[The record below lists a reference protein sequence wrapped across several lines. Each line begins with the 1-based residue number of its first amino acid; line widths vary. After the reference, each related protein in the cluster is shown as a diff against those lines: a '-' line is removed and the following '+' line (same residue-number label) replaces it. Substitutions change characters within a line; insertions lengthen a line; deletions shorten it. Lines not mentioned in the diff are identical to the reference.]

1 MNENI
6 ENLKEET
13 VENLKIFSPENIEF
27 EKSNF
32 DLGKSDLENI
42 KVAKKKAKNAKINS
56 YASRGWKIAINI
68 IYFIFAGFWE
78 ALFTIICGVLEC
90 ITIIGIPCGIV
101 LFKTIPLVSMPFDKR
116 VVTDFSSHP
125 FLNIFWIVF
134 GGLEIAVIH
143 WLFSVSM
150 YITIIG
156 IPLAKQMFKIN
167 KMLWA
172 PFGSK
177 ILNEIEFESEEDETL
192 AYTMHYLRRNKIVV
206 KTDNLI
212 LSNSEKEDIQAF
224 SNRSLSY
231 EDVLLKDSKTKN
243 RGVVQ
248 VIMFGIFIVVC
259 ITLILILCFTNILS
273 GPIEFLSRLLP
284 KSEPLLFLVILT
296 VPIFIVLLITL
307 AININHRFFATIFDA
322 RVGYGNRKV
331 IIQELGLKKHRDP
344 KKVALL
350 MTIYESI
357 KEEVEIE
364 KREFI

>member
-32 DLGKSDLENI
+32 DLEKSDLEHI

-125 FLNIFWIVF
+125 FLNVFWLVF
-134 GGLEIAVIH
+134 GGLEIAIMH

-212 LSNSEKEDIQAF
+212 LSNIEKGYIQAF
-224 SNRSLSY
+224 SNRSLGY
-231 EDVLLKDSKTKN
+231 DDVLLKDSKAKN

-259 ITLILILCFTNILS
+259 VALILILCFTNILS
-273 GPIEFLSRLLP
+273 GL
-284 KSEPLLFLVILT
+284 EPLLLLAILA
-296 VPIFIVLLITL
+296 VSIFIVLLIAL
-307 AININHRFFATIFDA
+307 AININHRFFATVFDA